1 MRRTAFVTISTL
13 LWIFPAASA
22 YAQEADP
29 RKAGLDPEKL
39 APLRARFQE
48 FVDQRHLSG
57 AVVLVAR
64 RGVVGCLEAV
74 GLRDLETQAPMK
86 PDTIFRIASMTKPIT
101 SAGLLMLEDEGRLS
115 VDDPVE
121 RHLPEFK
128 GQMMVQSKSGG
139 TITLVK
145 PPRPITLRDLL
156 THTSGL
162 AGLPPGLS
170 DLYKRRHRTL
180 AEAVMAFSQR
190 PLEFEPGTKWS
201 YSNTG
206 MDTLGR
212 VIEVVS
218 GKRYEDFLEERISRP
233 LGMKDTF
240 FYPAPERLDR
250 IAGLYRRDKEKL
262 LSTDNFL
269 GDVPGGRYPIPAGGL
284 YSTARDYF
292 RFCQMLLDKG
302 THEGRRYLSEAVVEK
317 MTAVQT
323 GDLKT
328 GFVAGMGFGL
338 GVGVVREPQGV
349 TGMLSAGSFGHGGAF
364 GTQGWVDPKKGTI
377 YILMIQR
384 VGLPNGDA
392 SEMRQAL
399 QSAAAAAILD

>member
-1 MRRTAFVTISTL
+1 MARIILVL
-13 LWIFPAASA
+13 LASMAAA
-22 YAQEADP
+22 AGAQEADP
-29 RKAGLDPEKL
+29 VKAGLDPAKL
-39 APLRARFQE
+39 VPLRARFQE
-48 FVDQRHLSG
+48 FVDQQHLSG
-57 AVVLVAR
+57 AVLLVAR
-64 RGVVGCLEAV
+64 RGAVGALEAV
-74 GLRDLETQAPMK
+74 GFRDLESRAPMK

-101 SAGLLMLEDEGRLS
+101 AAGLLALEDEGKLS

-121 RHLPEFK
+121 KHLPEFK

-139 TITLVK
+139 AVTLVR

-170 DLYKRRHRTL
+170 DLYRRRHRTL

-218 GKRYEDFLEERISRP
+218 GKRYEDFLEERFFGP

-240 FYPAPERLDR
+240 FYATPERLER
-250 IAGLYRRDKEKL
+250 AAVLYKRDKEKL
-262 LSTDNFL
+262 LAADNFL
-269 GDVPGGRYPIPAGGL
+269 GDVSEGRYPIPAGGL
-284 YSTARDYF
+284 FSTAPDLL
-292 RFCQMLLDKG
+292 RFYQMLLGKG
-302 THEGRRYLSEAVVEK
+302 AFGGRRYLAEATVEK

-328 GFVAGMGFGL
+328 GFVDGMGFGL
-338 GVGVVREPQGV
+338 GVGVVREPRGV
-349 TGMLSAGSFGHGGAF
+349 TEMLSPGTYGHGGAF
-364 GTQGWVDPKKGTI
+364 GTQGWIDPKKGMI
-377 YILMIQR
+377 YVLMIQR

-392 SEMRQAL
+392 SEMRKAF
-399 QSAAAAAILD
+399 QSIAASAVAE

>member
-1 MRRTAFVTISTL
+1 MNGISSIAAALAAVL
-13 LWIFPAASA
+13 LSPLR
-22 YAQEADP
+22 AQEVDP
-29 RKAGLDPEKL
+29 AKAGMDPARL

-48 FVDQRHLSG
+48 FVDDRQISG

-64 RGVVGCLEAV
+64 RGAVGCLEAV
-74 GLRDLETQAPMK
+74 GLRDVESGDHMK

-101 SAGLLMLEDEGRLS
+101 AAAILMLEDEGKLS

-121 RHLPEFK
+121 KHLPEFK
-128 GQMMVQSKSGG
+128 GQMLVRSKSGG
-139 TITLVK
+139 ALTLVK
-145 PPRPITLRDLL
+145 PPRPITLKDLL

-170 DLYKRRHRTL
+170 DLYRRRHRTL
-180 AEAVMAFSQR
+180 AEEVMAVSQR

-212 VIEVVS
+212 VIEVAA
-218 GKRYEDFLEERISRP
+218 GRRYEDFLGDRIFRP

-240 FYPAPERLDR
+240 FYPTAERSAR
-250 IAGLYRRDKEKL
+250 IAGLYKREGSKL
-262 LSTDNFL
+262 VAVENFL
-269 GDVPGGRYPIPAGGL
+269 GDVAGGSHPIPAGGL
-284 YSTARDYF
+284 FSTAPDLF
-292 RFCQMLLDKG
+292 RFYQMLLDKG
-302 THEGRRYLSEAVVEK
+302 SFGGRRCMSEAAVVK
-317 MTAVQT
+317 MTSVQT

-349 TGMLSAGSFGHGGAF
+349 TEMLSAGSYGHGGAF
-364 GTQGWVDPKKGTI
+364 GTQGWIDPKKGMI
-377 YILMIQR
+377 YVLMIQR
-384 VGLPNGDA
+384 VGLPNADA
-392 SEMRQAL
+392 SEMRKTL
-399 QSAAAAAILD
+399 QSIAASAVAD